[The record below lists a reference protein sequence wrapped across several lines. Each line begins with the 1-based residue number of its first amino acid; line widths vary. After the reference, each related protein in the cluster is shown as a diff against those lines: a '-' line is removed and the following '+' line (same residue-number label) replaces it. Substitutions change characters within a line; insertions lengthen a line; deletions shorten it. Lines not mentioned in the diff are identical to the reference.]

1 MTAPQI
7 EQVALSSAG
16 SWFRRLSEAVDRGE
30 DSHARLFAANAV
42 IDALTVYAE
51 EIRKKVPTRG

>member
-16 SWFRRLSEAVDRGE
+16 SWFRRLSEAVDRNE
-30 DSHARLFAANAV
+30 DPAQRLFAANSV
-42 IDALTVYAE
+42 IDALTVYADE
-51 EIRKKVPTRG
+51 LRKQVRRG